1 MKAFLD
7 STGSASLT
15 AAIALWCA
23 ITPSLKSLA
32 SILAPMSVASF
43 MAFAHFAGSAFP
55 GAWRKRPEFHGTSF
69 MKGEAAFA
77 RSTAGKADPAKWAKA
92 IKEATDMGAKM
103 DAKLLREG
111 VMAHHKAIAAVSE
124 ADPVLSKKAFI

>member
-55 GAWRKRPEFHGTSF
+55 AVDLANAASPF
-69 MKGEAAFA
+69 MKEVPWNSGLFLQAP
-77 RSTAGKADPAKWAKA
+77 GKADPAKWAKA